1 MSHLPGKF
9 VWFEHLSSD
18 QDSTSRFYEQLFG
31 WTTAR
36 MPLGDMSYTM
46 IQNGGEGVGGY
57 GTAEPGQA
65 AWRSYLSV
73 ADVDA
78 SCAAAAADGATV
90 LEPPTDYGP
99 VGRGALI
106 QDPGGAK
113 VSLWKSSDGDGAD
126 SMEIVPGR
134 FCWNELYVDDPA
146 AVVGFY
152 ERLVGFSHEA
162 MDMGTMGMYY
172 VLKTGPN
179 GEVRR
184 AGVMARPMPEQAILW
199 VPYVTVADADATAAR
214 ATSLGATVCVPPMD
228 IPGVGRST
236 MFIDPA
242 GAMLAAITLI
252 PPTAG

>member
-1 MSHLPGKF
+1 MSYLPGKF
-9 VWFEHLSSD
+9 VWFEHLSAD
-18 QDSTSRFYEQLFG
+18 QDSASRFYEQLFG

-36 MPLGDMSYTM
+36 MPMGDMTYAM

-57 GTAEPGQA
+57 GQAEPGQA
-65 AWRSYLSV
+65 TWRSYLSV

-90 LEPPTDYGP
+90 LTPPMDYGP

-106 QDPGGAK
+106 RDPGGAA
-113 VSLWKSSDGDGAD
+113 VSLWKSSDGDAAD
-126 SMEIVPGR
+126 SMAIVPGK

-152 ERLVGFSHEA
+152 ERLVGLRHDA
-162 MDMGTMGMYY
+162 MDMGPMGMYY
-172 VLKTGPN
+172 VLKS
-179 GEVRR
+179 GEISRG
-184 AGVMARPMPEQAILW
+184 GVMARPMPEQGILW
-199 VPYVTVADADATAAR
+199 VPYVTVADADAAAAR

-242 GAMLAAITLI
+242 GAMLAAIKLV
-252 PPTAG
+252 PPAAA